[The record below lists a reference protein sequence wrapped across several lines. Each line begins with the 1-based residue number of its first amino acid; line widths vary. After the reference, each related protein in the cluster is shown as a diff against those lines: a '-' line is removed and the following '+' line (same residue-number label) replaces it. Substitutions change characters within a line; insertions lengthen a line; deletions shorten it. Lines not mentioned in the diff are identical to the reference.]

1 MAELSDTRIGKGAPI
16 SDDKVAELWQAIFS
30 TPTRTQHTAQ
40 QSFRWTSRCG
50 GRREEIF
57 VSSLSLRNCGFA
69 APTSRGSLFSGLW
82 INKPLESMS
91 FRRVG
96 PDTTS

>member
-1 MAELSDTRIGKGAPI
+1 MAESSDTRIGKGAPI

-30 TPTRTQHTAQ
+30 TQTHTL
-40 QSFRWTSRCG
+40 QSKVSDGRQG
-50 GRREEIF
+50 VAGRREEIF
-57 VSSLSLRNCGFA
+57 VSSLSLRNCGSA